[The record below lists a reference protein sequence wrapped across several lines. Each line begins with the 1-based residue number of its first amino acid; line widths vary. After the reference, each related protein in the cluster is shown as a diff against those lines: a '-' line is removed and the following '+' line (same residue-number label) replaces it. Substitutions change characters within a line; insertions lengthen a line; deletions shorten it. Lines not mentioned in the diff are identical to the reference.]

1 MKTYLAKKGDIERK
15 WYIVDANNKVL
26 GRIAT
31 GIAMV
36 LRGKNKPTFTP
47 HLDCGDYVVVINAD
61 KVKLT
66 GDKESGKKYFS
77 HSGYIG
83 HLKVRTAKEMR
94 AHKPTK
100 LLYDAVRGMIPH
112 NKLREHVMDK
122 LKLYEGETH
131 PHTAQQPETL
141 NV

>member
-15 WYIVDANNKVL
+15 WYIVDANDKVL
-26 GRIAT
+26 GRLAT
-31 GIAMV
+31 TIAMV

-47 HLDCGDYVVVINAD
+47 NLDCGDYIIVINAD

-66 GDKESGKKYFS
+66 GNKESGKKYFS

-83 HLKVRTAKEMR
+83 NLKVKTAKEMR
-94 AHKPTK
+94 VHKPTK
-100 LLYDAVRGMIPH
+100 LLYDAVRGMVPH

-131 PHTAQQPETL
+131 PHTAQQPTAL